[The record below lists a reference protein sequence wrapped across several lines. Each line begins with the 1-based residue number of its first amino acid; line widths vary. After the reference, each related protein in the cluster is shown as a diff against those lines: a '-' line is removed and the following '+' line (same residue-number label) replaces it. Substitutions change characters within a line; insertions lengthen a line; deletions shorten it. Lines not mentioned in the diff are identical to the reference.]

1 MNPKDRDQLHRIID
15 PSYASKEHLEADGW
29 QADLQ
34 WSRILAP
41 YLQGVLAYH
50 GDYTPNQVQQHVQF
64 FVHHVV
70 PWLGLG
76 PEHDAASMNAPIG
89 LYCPRYKSSM
99 TNDYTPF
106 ELSCCWRNYDQRG
119 KPIVRYVVDIAPSFP
134 ESCRST
140 SFENAIKA
148 IETLRTIASDT
159 NGHTSRLDIFPDLW
173 THITSTIMHYELDLH
188 QSSCPICSPST
199 TFVGFDLVGS
209 HTKVKFYWLLPSCQ
223 ASSKLLVML
232 DHVFHSSSAINLEFA
247 SPAFV
252 DAWHTV
258 RDYIASYPDTL
269 RPRMLSV
276 DATRHPFPR
285 VKFYTRCVL
294 STSKD
299 SDAFESHLSLGGKV
313 TLPEHFVSTCRD
325 VWRSLIASPRG
336 ADSDKPAYCL
346 LFYEIGAAAATE
358 TIGLSSKLYIMCGE
372 IPRRDS
378 FIASQLLDHCR
389 ILDGAPLL
397 QAFADHADPTAFVAE
412 IGLAPKKDD
421 TEVAVYLNPSC
432 FSSHSW
438 VDGEDAGG
446 LFPRIRS
453 IVSTTS

>member
-1 MNPKDRDQLHRIID
+1 MNPDDYDQLHRIIH
-15 PSYASKEHLEADGW
+15 PPYASREHREADGW
-29 QADLQ
+29 QSGLQ

-41 YLQGVLAYH
+41 YLQGVLTYH
-50 GDYTPNQVQQHVQF
+50 GDYTSSQVQQHVQF
-64 FVHHVV
+64 FVHHVA

-76 PEHDAASMNAPIG
+76 PEHDAASTNAPIG
-89 LYCPRYKSSM
+89 LYLPRYKSSM

-106 ELSCCWRNYDQRG
+106 ELSCCWRNHDQRG
-119 KPIVRYVVDIAPSFP
+119 KPIVRYVVDIAPAFP
-134 ESCRST
+134 GSYRST
-140 SFENAIKA
+140 SFENGLKA
-148 IETLRTIASDT
+148 IETLRAIA
-159 NGHTSRLDIFPDLW
+159 LDINGIDVFPDLW

-223 ASSKLLVML
+223 TTSKVLAML
-232 DHVFHSSSAINLEFA
+232 DHVFHSSSAINTVFA

-252 DAWHTV
+252 DAWRMV

-294 STSKD
+294 SASTD
-299 SDAFESHLSLGGKV
+299 FDAFESHLSLGGKV

-325 VWRSLIASPRG
+325 LWRSLIASPRG

-346 LFYEIGAAAATE
+346 LFYEIGAATANEA
-358 TIGLSSKLYIMCGE
+358 IGLSSKLYIMCGE

-378 FIASQLLDHCR
+378 FIARQLLDHCR

-412 IGLAPKKDD
+412 IGLAPRKDN

-438 VDGEDAGG
+438 ADGEDADG
-446 LFPRIRS
+446 LFRRIHS
-453 IVSTTS
+453 LVSTTS